1 MWYRFFFRYHT
12 NLETAEHIPCAFT
25 MSVFDAAVAKGMVKE
40 GASTAVKQE
49 KSDEDDETA
58 APSLDDSKRLVKQ
71 KIKDTNK
78 SSEHQNEKFKTKQI
92 GTIRD
97 HFSSYS
103 DLRDKETMKDASSLA
118 EHIMGNDVVFEE
130 ALVQLSDMSVRLVDF
145 FANMTAEP
153 EHLQEQMTHNAWK
166 QLQKVTSK

>member
-1 MWYRFFFRYHT
+1 
-12 NLETAEHIPCAFT
+12 
-25 MSVFDAAVAKGMVKE
+25 MSVFDAAVAKAMVKE
-40 GASTAVKQE
+40 GTSTAVKQE

-71 KIKDTNK
+71 KIKDMNK
-78 SSEHQNEKFKTKQI
+78 SSKYQNKKFKTKQI
-92 GTIRD
+92 GAIRN

-103 DLRDKETMKDASSLA
+103 DLRDKETMKDASFLA
-118 EHIMGNDVVFEE
+118 ENIMGKDVVFEE
-130 ALVQLSDMSVRLVDF
+130 ALVQLSDMSIWLVNF